1 MRNLD
6 HQEKTELA
14 NLFKYETFSGM
25 DYVMNIG
32 DQGDKFFIIIQGV
45 VSVQIHN
52 LTIPQRMF
60 KRREYDKLLQW
71 KRDEFDPKVEIAK
84 KEK

>member
-14 NLFKYETFSGM
+14 NLFKFETFSGM

-32 DQGDKFFIIIQGV
+32 DQGDKFYIIIQGV

-52 LTIPQRMF
+52 PTIP
-60 KRREYDKLLQW
+60 
-71 KRDEFDPKVEIAK
+71 
-84 KEK
+84 